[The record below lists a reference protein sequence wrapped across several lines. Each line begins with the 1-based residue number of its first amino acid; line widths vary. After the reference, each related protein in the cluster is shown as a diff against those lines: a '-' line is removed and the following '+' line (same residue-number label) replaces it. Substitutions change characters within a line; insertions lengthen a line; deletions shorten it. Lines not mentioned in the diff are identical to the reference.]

1 MFISK
6 YKTNMANGIK
16 EYKIVI
22 NGLQESIDAVT
33 SLNKQ
38 LDALEKKINSVSSA
52 KVSAPT
58 GGGSTRTTSNAS
70 ALSEEERVQKE
81 INKLKEQGAQLDA
94 KIAASQDEVYKR
106 VDATKQLYKETIA
119 DQKAIAAQERLT
131 ADAYST
137 NTMVGMKQKLADIKQ
152 VMQTTDLGDTDKF
165 SKLTKDANDLNSK
178 LLEIEKS
185 YGQFG
190 RQVGNYAEGV
200 AEGLGKIK
208 ITVGDT
214 VREFGSAREASRT
227 LNEELKAM
235 AINGQTDTK
244 EFKELRQVV
253 MELESTMKDVKSP
266 MDAIMDGFQSIAAI
280 ASTTKG
286 LSALF
291 GFDDTEIEKSIQK
304 LVALQN
310 VMQGIDTINKQMQTK
325 EGIGGWLAKG
335 NAMIDTFVAKL
346 TGAGKAQKELNAAT
360 TAGKTASEG
369 LAAAETAQATA
380 TAGATVATK
389 ALSFA
394 LKTLGIGLI
403 VTAVAYLV
411 ENWKDLYNWLTDTIP
426 ALKNISSWFDKIKAI
441 VMGVGSAIVNYMV
454 QPLATLIKTIQA
466 IINGNFSEIPK
477 IITEG
482 FKKTFDLAGNYQKGY
497 NKETERQQQAHNRKM
512 LANQQKANDEWLKD
526 EEAKYGQSY
535 ERTKQYLNKQMGL
548 INSQLANTKKGT
560 EAYDALIEEQKEV
573 QRKIW
578 ENERT
583 EKEKR
588 QKKSE
593 TLSKQNAKKDAEI
606 EKELTELQLSA
617 MKEGL
622 NKTLKQLEEERKQ
635 RVAKLVA
642 NGRSYAQATKDTE
655 QWYNQKVLDAT
666 KDWTRKYE
674 KEYKDMWN
682 NIYDYSL
689 ESQRKIADLLKQS
702 ADISRSEID
711 QAQSKS
717 FNQNVASYGVVG
729 KYKPVSSD
737 KQESDV
743 RQLVDMQ
750 RKTQVLFNVLEA
762 LKAKAKYTT
771 DEVAKNVLDNAV
783 KYAQSHLDAALK
795 ELDDFKEEISKK
807 YGEIEVEIKFSNLL
821 DDNYSSRLSIIFDQR
836 MSLIERFWTER
847 IAFEKQSAEA
857 DYQQQLIIE
866 KEAYDKE
873 LREAAQHA
881 EDLERQAKDAY
892 ENSAI
897 TQAQYNELSERNIAE
912 HADRVATISEQHNN
926 NLVQLEQKKAER
938 IQKINAEAYKARIQ
952 ELRDFQTAVY
962 NLESKQP
969 VRNAWGITNFK
980 QTNENNK
987 NLLDSYEELSRRIVD
1002 IKKDLQTQLNK
1013 NEITFDDF
1021 QSATRE
1027 LDQFAQNV
1035 GEKMNEVKEKLSLGA
1050 QIGEFISDINGYIQ
1064 TLGQSMQTIFNAV
1077 WDYQD
1082 YQFDQEQAQLDKWNE
1097 RLDKALDKQQ
1107 EIVEQHKD
1115 AVNSIEDELAT
1126 SRGDRR
1132 QHLIDQLN
1140 AEIAAQREAQAEE
1153 KRIQK
1158 EKERAQKKQE
1168 ELDYKRQLAQYENN
1182 LTSILLSNAMAAA
1195 NGYATKPF
1203 IPVGLAMGS
1212 LAITLGAVQYALAK
1226 KAKPQKY
1233 AEGGLLVGK
1242 SHAEGGIKA
1251 LGGRVELEGNEY
1263 VVNKRTTT
1271 QNLDL
1276 LEYINSK
1283 KRRVDISDLIEFY
1296 NGGAV
1301 KKNIRSIKTRYA
1313 DGGYLASLPS
1323 DLDIR
1328 EQLQNIVV
1336 NQDNRP
1342 IYVSV
1347 VDIQNK
1353 QNDVRRV
1360 QALAGL
1366 SD

>member
-1 MFISK
+1 
-6 YKTNMANGIK
+6 MANGVRTYEIK
-16 EYKIVI
+16 I
-22 NGLQESIDAVT
+22 NGLQQSIDAVE

-81 INKLKEQGAQLDA
+81 INKLKEEGAQLDA

-131 ADAYST
+131 ADAYS

-235 AINGQTDTK
+235 AINGQSDTK

-310 VMQGIDTINKQMQTK
+310 VMRGIDTLNKQMQTR

-426 ALKNISSWFDKIKAI
+426 ALKNISSWFDKIKAV

-512 LANQQKANDEWLKD
+512 LADQKKANDEWLKD

-560 EAYDALIEEQKEV
+560 EAYDTLIQQQKEV

-593 TLSKQNAKKDAEI
+593 ALSKQNAKKDAEI
-606 EKELTELQLSA
+606 EKELVQLRLSV

-622 NKTLKQLEEERKQ
+622 NKTITQLEEERKA
-635 RVAKLVA
+635 RLAKIRE
-642 NGRSYAQATKDTE
+642 NGRYYKEAEAE
-655 QWYNQKVLDAT
+655 INRIYEQKVINAT
-666 KDWTRKYE
+666 EEWTKKYE
-674 KEYKDMWN
+674 KMYKDMWN
-682 NIYDYSL
+682 NIYEYSL
-689 ESQRKIADLLKQS
+689 ESNRKIADLLKQS
-702 ADISRSEID
+702 DDIRNKVINISQLSSFT
-711 QAQSKS
+711 QS
-717 FNQNVASYGVVG
+717 VASYGVVG

-737 KQESDV
+737 EFETDTRK
-743 RQLVDMQ
+743 LVDME
-750 RKTQVLFNVLEA
+750 RKTQVLVNVLEA
-762 LKAKAKYTT
+762 LKTKAKYAT
-771 DEVAKNVLDNAV
+771 DEVTKNALNKAVENTQKVLDGTV
-783 KYAQSHLDAALK
+783 QKLD
-795 ELDDFKEEISKK
+795 EFKDKISEK
-807 YGEIEVEIKFSNLL
+807 YGEIKVEIGATNLI
-821 DDNYSSRLSIIFDQR
+821 DDNYSSRLSLIFDQR
-836 MSLIERFWTER
+836 MTLIERFWTER
-847 IAFEKQSAEA
+847 IAVEKKYAEA
-857 DYQQQLIIE
+857 NYQQQLEIE
-866 KEAYDKE
+866 NEAYNKE
-873 LREAAQHA
+873 LREAAQHSQ
-881 EDLERQAKDAY
+881 DLQDQAKAALDS
-892 ENSAI
+892 SAI
-897 TQAQYNELSERNIAE
+897 TQTQYEEIFERNLVE
-912 HADRVATISEQHNN
+912 HQNRVMLLEEQHSN
-926 NLVQLEQKKAER
+926 NLILLDFKKNEA
-938 IQKINAEAYKARIQ
+938 IQKINAESYRVKLQ
-952 ELRDFQTAVY
+952 ELRDFQTAVAS
-962 NLESKQP
+962 LESKQP

-980 QTNENNK
+980 QTNENNR
-987 NLLDSYEELSRRIVD
+987 NLLDSYKELSQRIVN
-1002 IKKDLQTQLNK
+1002 IKSDLQNQLNK

-1035 GEKMNEVKEKLSLGA
+1035 GEKMAEVKEKLSLGA

-1107 EIVEQHKD
+1107 EIVEQHKSNID
-1115 AVNSIEDELAT
+1115 SIEDELAN

-1168 ELDYKRQLAQYENN
+1168 DLDYKRQLAQYENN

-1195 NGYATKPF
+1195 NAYATKPF